1 MVGAVARSS
10 ASYRMEGS
18 RWGEGGRKKKEAWRE
33 RKREKK
39 KGVNTEILKEESIV
53 VPYYSQSIFCTSVRI
68 VSRIGV
74 TRFTCVRFLTS
85 MRISPFLF

>member
-1 MVGAVARSS
+1 MK
-10 ASYRMEGS
+10 EGE
-18 RWGEGGRKKKEAWRE
+18 RRKKHGKRE
-33 RKREKK
+33 REKK